1 MKEAHIFILNF
12 LFECN
17 EKVQVSKTY
26 SQGHH
31 KKILTET
38 YFLKNLHLNNKK
50 NLYIP
55 KNYDI
60 NTNMKRKLQKG
71 GIFVEE
77 NLEKET
83 KKVLVVDDE
92 QAIIDVLVYNL
103 QKEGYETLEA
113 TDGVTAVN
121 IALEQKPDLMLLDIM
136 LPKMDGLTVCK
147 RVKNYLNIPILMLT
161 AKDAEIDKIVGLE
174 LGADD
179 YITKPFSVRE
189 LMARVKANLR
199 KNEISSIVKET
210 IPEATETEKNAENV
224 IKVNDIELDL
234 DRFEVKVRGE
244 IIDLTLREFEVLKF
258 LASQPGQVVTR
269 ETLLEKVWGY
279 EYYGDIRTV
288 DVTVR
293 RIREKIEA
301 NPKEPRYLKVVWGIG
316 YKIEKI

>member
-1 MKEAHIFILNF
+1 MEENTEKEI
-12 LFECN
+12 
-17 EKVQVSKTY
+17 
-26 SQGHH
+26 
-31 KKILTET
+31 KKIL
-38 YFLKNLHLNNKK
+38 
-50 NLYIP
+50 I
-55 KNYDI
+55 
-60 NTNMKRKLQKG
+60 
-71 GIFVEE
+71 
-77 NLEKET
+77 
-83 KKVLVVDDE
+83 VDDE

-103 QKEGYETLEA
+103 KKEGYETLEA

-121 IALEQKPDLMLLDIM
+121 MALEQKPDLMLLDIM
-136 LPKMDGLTVCK
+136 LPKLDGLSVCK

-199 KNEISSIVKET
+199 KNEIANIRKEEDNTVEEFNVKS
-210 IPEATETEKNAENV
+210 ENK
-224 IKVNDIELDL
+224 IKVNDLELDL

-258 LASQPGQVVTR
+258 LAGQPGQVVTR

-293 RIREKIEA
+293 RIREKIEKDTSS
-301 NPKEPRYLKVVWGIG
+301 PKILITKRGVG
-316 YKIEKI
+316 YYIASK